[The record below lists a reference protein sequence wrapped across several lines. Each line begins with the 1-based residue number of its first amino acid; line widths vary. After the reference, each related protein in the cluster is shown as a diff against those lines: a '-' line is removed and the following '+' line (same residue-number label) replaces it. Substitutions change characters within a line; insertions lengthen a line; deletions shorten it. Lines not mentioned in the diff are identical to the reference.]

1 MLMDITEKDRFFI
14 KRALRLA
21 ARAEGKTS
29 PNPMVGAIIVKRG
42 RIVAEDFHKRAG
54 DPHAEA
60 LAIEKAK
67 MRAKDSILYVTLEP
81 CCHLDK
87 RTPPCTRA
95 IIDAGIKKVVVAMRD
110 PNPKVSGG
118 GISELIRHGI
128 EVVEGVCE
136 EEAKRLNEAYI
147 KYITTGIPFVILK
160 AAMTL
165 DGKIATPDG
174 QSKWITGEKAR
185 RTVHKIRASVDA
197 ILTAVGTVKK
207 DNPELTVRIVRKDM
221 KQPKRIIIDPYLEIP
236 IGYKIF
242 DIPPETIVV
251 TKKNKTEDIKKRQN
265 DLINK
270 GVRII
275 EYEGDRLD
283 LRWLM
288 KTLGEMGIISVM
300 IEGGASLNA
309 YSLNDGVVDKVVLFV
324 APKIIGGRDSIP
336 VVGGNFYK
344 RLENA
349 YAIKDIKLRKEGDDI
364 MITGYL
370 NK

>member
-1 MLMDITEKDRFFI
+1 MGITEKDRFFI

-21 ARAEGKTS
+21 ARAEGKTN
-29 PNPMVGAIIVKRG
+29 PNPMVGAIIVKKG
-42 RIVAEDFHKRAG
+42 RIIAEDFHKRAG

-67 MRAKDSILYVTLEP
+67 MKAKDSTLYVTLEP

-95 IIDAGIKKVVVAMRD
+95 IIDAGIKKVIVAMRD

-118 GISELIRHGI
+118 GIYELRRHGI

-147 KYITTGIPFVILK
+147 KYITTGMPFVILK

-174 QSKWITGEKAR
+174 ESKWITGEKSR
-185 RTVHKIRASVDA
+185 KIVHKIRASVDA

-207 DNPELTVRIVRKDM
+207 DNPELTVRIGRKDL
-221 KQPKRIIIDPYLEIP
+221 KQPKRIIIDPNLDIP
-236 IGYKIF
+236 INYKIF
-242 DIPPETIVV
+242 DMPPETIVI
-251 TKKNKTEDIKKRQN
+251 TKKKTEDIKERQRN
-265 DLINK
+265 LMSK
-270 GVRII
+270 GVKII

-288 KTLGEMGIISVM
+288 KTLGDMGIISVM

-309 YSLNDGVVDKVVLFV
+309 YALKDGVVDKVVFFI

-344 RLENA
+344 KLEDA
-349 YAIKDIKLRKEGDDI
+349 YIIKDIKIRREDDDI

-370 NK
+370 SK